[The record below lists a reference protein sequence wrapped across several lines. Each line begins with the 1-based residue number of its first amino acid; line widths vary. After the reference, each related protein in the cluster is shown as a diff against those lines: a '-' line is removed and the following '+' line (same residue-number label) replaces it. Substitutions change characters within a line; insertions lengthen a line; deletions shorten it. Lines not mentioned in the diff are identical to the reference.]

1 MRRKNLLAVIAL
13 AMTVMVAATACGSK
27 NNTKQESS
35 KEAAAT
41 VASSETGTGETKEE
55 SSGSDADTGSEDTQ
69 EDESEETTAY
79 VQVTSADAG
88 SITSGVFT
96 SVSGK
101 YQITPPAG
109 WSVDE
114 DGDETLASFT
124 SPSGNDILEV
134 TYVEGD
140 DADGAREVYPATME
154 EYKKLVDRGDD
165 MEFVRYNV
173 KTESNGSQKFDYAVR
188 YKNAQE
194 GVRYFTINGSYDA
207 AAKKYISAAGTI
219 ESDDKAVIEQVEAA
233 VKSLK
238 LK

>member
-13 AMTVMVAATACGSK
+13 SMTVMVAATACGSK
-27 NNTKQESS
+27 NNTKQQEST

-41 VASSETGTGETKEE
+41 VASSETKEE
-55 SSGSDADTGSEDTQ
+55 GSKASDASEDTK
-69 EDESEETTAY
+69 EAESEETTAY
-79 VQVTSADAG
+79 VQKTSADAG

-101 YQITPPAG
+101 YQITPPSG

-114 DGDETLASFT
+114 DGDESVASFT
-124 SPSGNDILEV
+124 SPSGSDIVEV

-154 EYKKLVDRGDD
+154 EYKKLVDRGED

-173 KTESNGSQKFDYAVR
+173 ENGKNGSQKFDYAIR
-188 YKNAQE
+188 YKTPQD
-194 GVRYFTINGSYDA
+194 GVRYFAISGSYDA
-207 AAKKYISAAGTI
+207 ATKKYLSASGTV
-219 ESDDKAVIEQVEAA
+219 ESEDKAVIDQVEASL
-233 VKSLK
+233 KTLK

>member
-13 AMTVMVAATACGSK
+13 AMTVMIAATACGSK
-27 NNTKQESS
+27 NNTKQQESS
-35 KEAAAT
+35 KEASAT
-41 VASSETGTGETKEE
+41 VASSETKAGEIKEGET
-55 SSGSDADTGSEDTQ
+55 SGSEAASDDTQ
-69 EDESEETTAY
+69 EGETEETTAY

-88 SITSGVFT
+88 SINSGVFT

-101 YQITPPAG
+101 YQITPPAN

-114 DGDETLASFT
+114 DGDESVASFT
-124 SPSGNDILEV
+124 SPNGNDILEV

-173 KTESNGSQKFDYAVR
+173 ENGSNGSQKFDYAVR
-188 YKNAQE
+188 YKNAQD
-194 GVRYFTINGSYDA
+194 GVRYFAISGSYDA

-219 ESDDKAVIEQVEAA
+219 ESDDKAVIDQVEAA
-233 VKSLK
+233 IKTLK

>member
-1 MRRKNLLAVIAL
+1 VINMRRKNLLAVIAL

-27 NNTKQESS
+27 NNTKQQEST

-41 VASSETGTGETKEE
+41 VASSETKEE
-55 SSGSDADTGSEDTQ
+55 GSDASEDTK
-69 EDESEETTAY
+69 EAESEETTAY
-79 VQVTSADAG
+79 VQKTSADAG

-101 YQITPPAG
+101 YEITPPSG

-114 DGDETLASFT
+114 DGDESVASFT
-124 SPSGNDILEV
+124 SPSGSDIVEV

-154 EYKKLVDRGDD
+154 EYKKLVDRGED
-165 MEFVRYNV
+165 MEFVRYNIENG
-173 KTESNGSQKFDYAVR
+173 KNGSQKFDYAIR
-188 YKNAQE
+188 YKTPQD
-194 GVRYFTINGSYDA
+194 GVRYFAISGSYDA
-207 AAKKYISAAGTI
+207 ATKKYLSASGTV
-219 ESDDKAVIEQVEAA
+219 ESEDKAVIDQVEASL
-233 VKSLK
+233 KTLK

>member
-27 NNTKQESS
+27 NNTKQQEST

-41 VASSETGTGETKEE
+41 VTSSETKEE
-55 SSGSDADTGSEDTQ
+55 GSKESDAASGSEDTK
-69 EDESEETTAY
+69 EAESEETTAY
-79 VQVTSADAG
+79 VQKTSADAG

-96 SVSGK
+96 SASGK
-101 YQITPPAG
+101 YEITPPTG

-114 DGDETLASFT
+114 DGDESVASFT
-124 SPSGNDILEV
+124 SPSGSDIVEV
-134 TYVEGD
+134 TYAEGE

-154 EYKKLVDRGDD
+154 EYKKQVDRGDG

-173 KTESNGSQKFDYAVR
+173 ENGKNGSQKFDYAIR
-188 YKNAQE
+188 YKSPQD
-194 GVRYFTINGSYDA
+194 GVRYFAITGSYDA
-207 AAKKYISAAGTI
+207 ANKKYLSASASV
-219 ESDDKAVIEQVEAA
+219 ESEDKAVIDQVEASL
-233 VKSLK
+233 KTLK

>member
-27 NNTKQESS
+27 NNTKQQEST
-35 KEAAAT
+35 KEAAAS
-41 VASSETGTGETKEE
+41 VASSETKEE
-55 SSGSDADTGSEDTQ
+55 GSKASDAASGSEDTK
-69 EDESEETTAY
+69 EAESEETTAY
-79 VQVTSADAG
+79 VQKTSADAG

-101 YQITPPAG
+101 YEITPPSG

-114 DGDETLASFT
+114 DGDESVASFT
-124 SPSGNDILEV
+124 SPSGSDIVEV

-154 EYKKLVDRGDD
+154 EYKKLVDRGED

-173 KTESNGSQKFDYAVR
+173 ENGKNGSQKFDYAIR
-188 YKNAQE
+188 YKSPQD
-194 GVRYFTINGSYDA
+194 GVRYFAISGSYDA
-207 AAKKYISAAGTI
+207 ATKKYLSASGTV
-219 ESDDKAVIEQVEAA
+219 ESEDKAVIDQVEASL
-233 VKSLK
+233 KTLK